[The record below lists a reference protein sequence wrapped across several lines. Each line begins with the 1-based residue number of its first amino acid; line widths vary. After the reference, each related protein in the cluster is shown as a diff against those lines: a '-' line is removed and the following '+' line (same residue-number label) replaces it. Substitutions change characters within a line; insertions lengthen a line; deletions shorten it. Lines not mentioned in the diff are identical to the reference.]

1 MPTKKNTLE
10 FIKAYK
16 GALNIKAP
24 TSKSVSELNKAV
36 DKAVEKV
43 PKEIANKWKRM
54 KLIEDKSPSEMADFM
69 RQLKRQQIK
78 EGTIGKSA
86 PVPKVARD
94 KKKQA
99 TNIDEEISNLMKAS
113 ERVEA
118 REKAKKAKKPAAGG
132 KTECRM
138 LRRKDKSVY
147 KKCYKK

>member
-54 KLIEDKSPSEMADFM
+54 KLIEDKSPAEMEDFM
-69 RQLKRQQIK
+69 KQLRKKQLK
-78 EGTIGKSA
+78 EGTLGKSA

-94 KKKQA
+94 IKKEG
-99 TNIDEEISNLMKAS
+99 N
-113 ERVEA
+113 R
-118 REKAKKAKKPAAGG
+118 
-132 KTECRM
+132 TECRM
-138 LRRKDKSVY
+138 LRRKDESVY

>member
-16 GALNIKAP
+16 GALNIKVP

-43 PKEIANKWKRM
+43 PRDIANKWKRM
-54 KLIEDKSPSEMADFM
+54 KLIEDKSPSEMEDFM
-69 RQLKRQQIK
+69 KQLKRQQLK
-78 EGTIGKSA
+78 EGTLGKSA

-94 KKKQA
+94 KK
-99 TNIDEEISNLMKAS
+99 
-113 ERVEA
+113 
-118 REKAKKAKKPAAGG
+118 PAAGG

-138 LRRKDKSVY
+138 RRRKDGSVY
-147 KKCYKK
+147 KKYYKK